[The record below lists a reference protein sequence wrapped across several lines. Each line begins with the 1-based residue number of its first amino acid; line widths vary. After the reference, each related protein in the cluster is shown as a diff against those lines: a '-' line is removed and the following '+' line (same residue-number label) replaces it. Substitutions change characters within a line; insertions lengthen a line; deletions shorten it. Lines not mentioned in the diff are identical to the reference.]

1 MSATRPRH
9 LASGVSALA
18 LISFASPVWAQ
29 TAETSA
35 PAQSAAPAQAAH
47 DEYADETEVE
57 ALVVTSS
64 RQQPGA
70 VIGDIPPEL
79 QLSPRDIRAYGV
91 SNVSELITAL
101 SPQTASGRGGGRPI
115 ILVNGQR
122 ISSFTEIRDLPTE
135 AIMRVDILPEEVSL
149 KYGYRADQ
157 RVINLVLR
165 NRFRAITVEGA
176 VKTPTKGQGEVF
188 EAKANRLQIQRERRL
203 MLDAK
208 ASKTN
213 DILESDRDIANTEGD
228 ANYRTLQP
236 DSESVTLTAVLSR
249 PLKDGVSASVNG
261 SLDASRNVS
270 LLGLAD
276 GSNLNPTD
284 PFALADPQALRRTAD
299 AFALHAGGTVNGSMK
314 GWMWS
319 LTANADHN
327 DSLNKTDREV
337 GGLAYRDKSRSITL
351 SADTELVVNGVLA
364 DLDAGAVSTTFK
376 AGLATSN
383 FNTRALRA
391 GVAST
396 GDLGRD
402 TGSFQANI
410 DVPLA
415 SRNKEVRAALG
426 DLSANF
432 NFAVDELSDFGTL
445 TAIGYGLNWSPI
457 KPLRVIASVT
467 DEENAPSVEQLG
479 GPVLVTPGARV
490 FDFVRGETVEVTRIE
505 GGAPGLDAANRNVM
519 KLGLTLKP
527 LTETDLTLTANWVR
541 TETKNLVAS
550 FPSASNQIEAAFP
563 ERFIRD
569 ADGRLLQIDSRPI
582 NFDRRETEELR
593 WGFTWRKPLTSNRAG
608 ATGAGNRGPGAQR
621 QGGGDQAPP
630 PADGPRPEGGGPRF
644 GGGPGGPGGG
654 FGGFGPRG
662 GGGGNLQLGVF
673 HTLRLQDEIFIRP
686 GTPSLDL
693 LDGDALGNS
702 GGQPRHQID
711 LQANASRNGLGVS
724 MNARWQSGTTVVGSR
739 LGDLEF
745 DDLSTFNV
753 RLFADLGAQ
762 PWARQNPWLRG
773 SRVSLSVD
781 NVFDSRQQV
790 RAASGETPINFQPDY
805 LDPLGR
811 QVRISFR
818 KLFFTPP
825 PPAPRLPNTGGQP
838 TPPT

>member
-1 MSATRPRH
+1 MSGLRDPR
-9 LASGVSALA
+9 LALSVSALA
-18 LISFASPVWAQ
+18 LLSL
-29 TAETSA
+29 
-35 PAQSAAPAQAAH
+35 AAPAWAQEAAPPQVAQAAAEPVH

-57 ALVVTSS
+57 ALVVTSA

-79 QLSPRDIRAYGV
+79 QLTPRDIRAYGV

-135 AIMRVDILPEEVSL
+135 AIVRVDILPEEVSL

-165 NRFRAITVEGA
+165 NRFRALTVEGA
-176 VKTPTKGQGEVF
+176 VKTPTEGQGEVF
-188 EAKANRLQIQRERRL
+188 EAKANRLQIQRDRRL

-228 ANYRTLQP
+228 ADFRTLQP
-236 DSESVTLTAVLSR
+236 DSESVTLTAVLAR
-249 PLKDGVSASVNG
+249 PLKEGVSATLNG
-261 SLDASRNVS
+261 SVDASRNVS

-276 GSNLNPTD
+276 GANLNPTD
-284 PFALADPQALRRTAD
+284 PFALSDPRALRRTAD
-299 AFALHAGGTVNGSMK
+299 AFALHAGGTVNGSVK

-319 LTANADHN
+319 LTGNADHN
-327 DSLNKTDREV
+327 DTLNKTDREV

-391 GVAST
+391 GVSST

-432 NFAVDELSDFGTL
+432 NFAVDELSDFGAL

-457 KPLRVIASVT
+457 RPLRVIASVT

-479 GPVLVTPGARV
+479 GPVLVTPGVRV

-505 GGAPGLDAANRNVM
+505 GGAPGLDAANRNVI

-527 LTETDLTLTANWVR
+527 FNETDLTVTANWVR
-541 TETKNLVAS
+541 TETKDLVAS

-563 ERFIRD
+563 DRFVRD

-593 WGFTWRKPLTSNRAG
+593 WGFTWRKPLTNNRAG
-608 ATGAGNRGPGAQR
+608 AAGAGARSQGGQR
-621 QGGGDQAPP
+621 EGGDQPP
-630 PADGPRPEGGGPRF
+630 PSDGPRPDGGGPRF
-644 GGGPGGPGGG
+644 GGGPGGGFGGPRG
-654 FGGFGPRG
+654 PGGFGPR
-662 GGGGNLQLGVF
+662 GGGNLQLGVF

-693 LDGDALGNS
+693 LNGDALGNS

-739 LGDLEF
+739 LGDLDF
-745 DDLSTFNV
+745 DDLTTFNV

-825 PPAPRLPNTGGQP
+825 PPAPRLPTTGGQP
-838 TPPT
+838 TPRT

>member
-1 MSATRPRH
+1 MSRTRQR
-9 LASGVSALA
+9 LVTGASVLTLLSLT
-18 LISFASPVWAQ
+18 SPAWAQ
-29 TAETSA
+29 TAEPA
-35 PAQSAAPAQAAH
+35 PPAQSAAAAQAAP

-64 RQQPGA
+64 RKEPGA
-70 VIGDIPPEL
+70 VVGDIPPEL
-79 QLSPRDIRAYGV
+79 QLTPRDIRAYGV

-101 SPQTASGRGGGRPI
+101 SPQTTSGRGSGRPI

-122 ISSFTEIRDLPTE
+122 IASFQEIRDFPTE

-157 RVINLVLR
+157 RVINMVLR
-165 NRFRAITVEGA
+165 NRFRALTVEGA
-176 VKTPTKGQGEVF
+176 VKTPTQGEGEVF

-203 MLDAK
+203 MVDAK
-208 ASKTN
+208 VSKTN

-236 DSESVTLTAVLSR
+236 DSESVTLTAVLAR
-249 PLKDGVSASVNG
+249 PLKEGLSASLNG

-276 GSNLNPTD
+276 GGNLNPVD
-284 PFALADPQALRRTAD
+284 PFALADPRALRRTAD
-299 AFALHAGGTVNGSMK
+299 GFAAHAGGSLTGAYK

-319 LTANADHN
+319 LTGNADHN
-327 DSLNKTDREV
+327 DNLNKTDREV
-337 GGLAYRDKSRSITL
+337 AGVSYRDKSRSVTL
-351 SADTELVVNGVLA
+351 SADAELTANGVLM
-364 DLDAGAVSTTFK
+364 DLDAGAVSTTLK

-383 FNTRALRA
+383 VETRALRA
-391 GVAST
+391 GVLST

-432 NFAVDELSDFGTL
+432 NFAADELSDFGTL

-467 DEENAPSVEQLG
+467 DEENAPSIEQLG
-479 GPVLVTPGARV
+479 APVLVTPGARV

-505 GGAPGLDAANRNVM
+505 GGAPGLDAANRNII

-527 LTETDLTLTANWVR
+527 FTETDLTINANWVR
-541 TETKNLVAS
+541 TETKDLVAS

-569 ADGRLLQIDSRPI
+569 AEGRLLQIDSRPI

-593 WGFTWRKPLTSNRAG
+593 WGFTWRKALTNNNAANAAGGANRG
-608 ATGAGNRGPGAQR
+608 QGAGQR
-621 QGGGDQAPP
+621 QGGDQPP
-630 PADGPRPEGGGPRF
+630 QPPQDGPRPEGGGPRF
-644 GGGPGGPGGG
+644 GPGGG
-654 FGGFGPRG
+654 FGGPGGFGPR

-686 GTPSLDL
+686 GAPTLDL

-711 LQANASRNGLGVS
+711 LQANASRNGLGVA
-724 MNARWQSGTTVVGSR
+724 MNARWQSGTTVEGSR

-745 DDLSTFNV
+745 EDLTTFNV
-753 RLFADLGAQ
+753 RVFADLGAQ

-773 SRVSLSVD
+773 ARVSLSVD
-781 NVFDSRQQV
+781 NVFDARQQV
-790 RAASGETPINFQPDY
+790 QTASGETPINFQPDY
-805 LDPLGR
+805 QDPLGR

-825 PPAPRLPNTGGQP
+825 PPAPRLPGATGQQRMP
-838 TPPT
+838 RP

>member
-1 MSATRPRH
+1 MSGLRDPR
-9 LASGVSALA
+9 LALSASALA
-18 LISFASPVWAQ
+18 LLSL
-29 TAETSA
+29 
-35 PAQSAAPAQAAH
+35 AAPAWAQEAARPQIAQAAAEPVH

-57 ALVVTSS
+57 ALVVTSA

-135 AIMRVDILPEEVSL
+135 AIVRVDILPEEVSL

-165 NRFRAITVEGA
+165 NRFRALTVEGA
-176 VKTPTKGQGEVF
+176 VKTPTEGQGEVF
-188 EAKANRLQIQRERRL
+188 EAKANRLQIQRDRRL

-208 ASKTN
+208 VSKTN

-228 ANYRTLQP
+228 ADFRTLQP
-236 DSESVTLTAVLSR
+236 DSESVTLTAVLAR
-249 PLKDGVSASVNG
+249 PLKEGVSATLNG

-276 GSNLNPTD
+276 GANLNPTD
-284 PFALADPQALRRTAD
+284 LFALSDPRALRRTAD
-299 AFALHAGGTVNGSMK
+299 AFALHAGGTVNGSVK

-319 LTANADHN
+319 LTGNADHN
-327 DSLNKTDREV
+327 DTLNKTDREV

-391 GVAST
+391 GMAST

-479 GPVLVTPGARV
+479 GPVLVTPGVRV

-505 GGAPGLDAANRNVM
+505 GGAPGLDAANRNVI

-527 LTETDLTLTANWVR
+527 FNETDLTVTANWVR
-541 TETKNLVAS
+541 TETKDLVAS

-563 ERFIRD
+563 DRFVRD

-593 WGFTWRKPLTSNRAG
+593 WGFTWRKALTNNRAG
-608 ATGAGNRGPGAQR
+608 ATGAGARGQGAQR
-621 QGGGDQAPP
+621 EGSDQPP
-630 PADGPRPEGGGPRF
+630 PSDGPRPDGGGPRF
-644 GGGPGGPGGG
+644 GGGPGGGFGGPRG
-654 FGGFGPRG
+654 PGGFGPR

-745 DDLSTFNV
+745 DDLTTFNV

-773 SRVSLSVD
+773 SRISLSVD

-838 TPPT
+838 TPRS

>member
-1 MSATRPRH
+1 MSGLRDPR
-9 LASGVSALA
+9 LALSVSALA
-18 LISFASPVWAQ
+18 LLSL
-29 TAETSA
+29 
-35 PAQSAAPAQAAH
+35 AAPAWAQEAAPPQVAQAAAEPVH

-57 ALVVTSS
+57 ALVVTSA

-79 QLSPRDIRAYGV
+79 QLTPRDIRAYGV

-101 SPQTASGRGGGRPI
+101 SPQTASGRGSGRPI

-135 AIMRVDILPEEVSL
+135 AIVRVDILPEEVSL

-165 NRFRAITVEGA
+165 NRFRALTVEGA

-188 EAKANRLQIQRERRL
+188 EAKANRLQIQRDRRL

-228 ANYRTLQP
+228 ADFRTLQP
-236 DSESVTLTAVLSR
+236 DSESVTLTAVLAR
-249 PLKDGVSASVNG
+249 PLKEGVSATLNG

-276 GSNLNPTD
+276 GANLNPTD
-284 PFALADPQALRRTAD
+284 PFALSDPRALRRTAD
-299 AFALHAGGTVNGSMK
+299 AFALHAGGTVNGSVK

-319 LTANADHN
+319 LTGNADHN
-327 DSLNKTDREV
+327 DTLNKTDREV

-391 GVAST
+391 GVPST

-479 GPVLVTPGARV
+479 GPVLVTPGVRV

-505 GGAPGLDAANRNVM
+505 GGAPGLDAANRNVI

-527 LTETDLTLTANWVR
+527 FNETDLTVTANWVR
-541 TETKNLVAS
+541 TETKDLVAS

-563 ERFIRD
+563 DRFVRD

-593 WGFTWRKPLTSNRAG
+593 WGFTWRKPLTNNRAG
-608 ATGAGNRGPGAQR
+608 AAGAGARSQGGQR
-621 QGGGDQAPP
+621 EGGDQPP
-630 PADGPRPEGGGPRF
+630 PSDGPRPDGGAPRF
-644 GGGPGGPGGG
+644 GGGPGGGFGGPRG
-654 FGGFGPRG
+654 PGGFGPR

-711 LQANASRNGLGVS
+711 LQANATRNGLGVS

-739 LGDLEF
+739 LGDLDF
-745 DDLSTFNV
+745 DDLTTFNV

-838 TPPT
+838 TPRT

>member
-1 MSATRPRH
+1 MSRPRDRRFA
-9 LASGVSALA
+9 LGVSALA
-18 LISFASPVWAQ
+18 LLSLASPLRAQ
-29 TAETSA
+29 QAVQPQAS
-35 PAQSAAPAQAAH
+35 QAAPAPVQ
-47 DEYADETEVE
+47 DEYADEETEVE

-64 RQQPGA
+64 RQQGA

-101 SPQTASGRGGGRPI
+101 APQTSSGRGSGRPV

-122 ISSFTEIRDLPTE
+122 IASFQEIRDFPTE
-135 AIMRVDILPEEVSL
+135 AILRVDILPEEVSL

-165 NRFRAITVEGA
+165 NRFRALTLEGA
-176 VKTPTKGQGEVF
+176 VKTPTQGAGEVF
-188 EAKANRLQIQRERRL
+188 EAKANSLRIQRERRL

-213 DILESDRDIANTEGD
+213 DILESDRDIANTTGD

-236 DSESVTLTAVLSR
+236 DSESVTLTAVLAR
-249 PLKDGVSASVNG
+249 PLKEGMAASING

-270 LLGLAD
+270 LLGIAA
-276 GSNLNPTD
+276 GSNLDPVD
-284 PFALADPQALRRTAD
+284 PFALADPDARRRTAD
-299 AFALHAGGTVNGSMK
+299 AVAGHAGGSINGALK

-319 LTANADHN
+319 LTGNADYG
-327 DSLNKTDREV
+327 DTLTRTDREV
-337 GGLAYRDKSRSITL
+337 SGLAYTDKSRSITT
-351 SADTELVVNGVLA
+351 SADAELVANGRLI
-364 DLDAGAVSTTFK
+364 DLDAGAIQSTLK
-376 AGLATSN
+376 LGLATSG
-383 FNTRALRA
+383 FETRSLRA
-391 GVAST
+391 GVLST
-396 GDLGRD
+396 GDLSRD

-415 SRNKEVRAALG
+415 SRNREVRAALG
-426 DLSANF
+426 DLSANL

-445 TAIGYGLNWSPI
+445 TTIGYGLNWSPI
-457 KPLRVIASVT
+457 KPLRLIASMT
-467 DEENAPSVEQLG
+467 DEENAPTVEQLG
-479 GPVLVTPGARV
+479 GPTLVTPGSRV

-505 GGAPGLDAANRNVM
+505 GGNPGLDAANRQVM

-527 LTETDLTLTANWVR
+527 FDETDLTVTANWVR
-541 TETKNLVAS
+541 TETKDLIAS

-563 ERFIRD
+563 ERFVRD

-593 WGFTWRKPLTSNRAG
+593 WGFTWRKPLAS
-608 ATGAGNRGPGAQR
+608 NRGPGGA
-621 QGGGDQAPP
+621 QGGPGQPTRTGDQPGPGVDGPP
-630 PADGPRPEGGGPRF
+630 PEGAGEGRGPGGGGPRF
-644 GGGPGGPGGG
+644 GGPGGP
-654 FGGFGPRG
+654 GGFGPRG
-662 GGGGNLQLGVF
+662 GGNLQLGAF

-686 GTPSLDL
+686 GAPSLDL

-711 LQANASRNGLGVS
+711 LQANASKNGLGVA
-724 MNARWQSGTTVVGSR
+724 MNARWQSGTTVEGSA

-745 DDLSTFNV
+745 DPLTTLNV
-753 RLFADLGAQ
+753 RFFADLGAQ
-762 PWARQNPWLRG
+762 PWARRNPWLRG
-773 SRVSLSVD
+773 ARLSLSVD
-781 NVFDSRQQV
+781 NLFDARQEVQ
-790 RAASGETPINFQPDY
+790 SGSGATPINFQPDY

-811 QVRISFR
+811 QVRVSFR

-825 PPAPRLPNTGGQP
+825 PPAPRLQNTGGRP
-838 TPPT
+838 APRP